1 MKYFCNLCNKEYKS
15 YQSLWN
21 HKHKFHS
28 DDILI
33 NTKNETIKAHKSEK
47 YITEKEPIRTEK
59 EPIRTGIIENI
70 TKKEPDI
77 TDIKC
82 EFCNTI
88 FTFNSALYRH
98 KNLRCKVK
106 HQLSLNNDT
115 INMLKKEN
123 NTFKE
128 EIKELRDQ
136 LLDIMNKTCKVHPKQ
151 MLKIN
156 KQLNQNMNN
165 SLNGVINS
173 NNKIYNIVSLGNENL
188 LQTLTQKEQLN
199 ILNKKTKCLDYLIK
213 YVHFNDKYPQFKN
226 ICITN
231 QNNNIAYKYDSSENK
246 FMATTKEQ
254 LLDILIDC
262 RMEDID
268 IFLENNNDLIDV
280 SLKEAVE
287 RFVNKI
293 DIDENFKNTKKTD
306 IKLMLYN
313 CKDKTNINSKIESDN
328 IITL

>member
-21 HKHKFHS
+21 HTHKFHT
-28 DDILI
+28 DEKLQ
-33 NTKNETIKAHKSEK
+33 NVKNETIETYKSEN
-47 YITEKEPIRTEK
+47 YITKKEPAKTEKEPKITETLK
-59 EPIRTGIIENI
+59 NI
-70 TKKEPDI
+70 TKKEPEI

-82 EFCNTI
+82 EYCNTV
-88 FTFNSALYRH
+88 FTFYSALYRH
-98 KNLRCKVK
+98 KNSRCKIK
-106 HQLSLNNDT
+106 QQLSLNNDT
-115 INMLKKEN
+115 INVLKQEN
-123 NTFKE
+123 NAFKE

-165 SLNGVINS
+165 SLNGTINS

-231 QNNNIAYKYDSSENK
+231 QNNNIAYKYDSFENK

-254 LLDILIDC
+254 LLDTLIDC

-268 IFLENNNDLIDV
+268 IFLENNNGLIDV

-287 RFVNKI
+287 RFVNKM

-313 CKDKTNINSKIESDN
+313 CKDKTNINNKIDSDN